1 MEEMPIEVAALPP
14 TNYPPSPQETDT
26 QMLGKVLRS
35 QDKIITKISKLGAA
49 QNVSQGSS
57 RHAASRAAN
66 SVISIAIVVRVMVCS
81 QHSNYVLAAESGDGL
96 LLPQSG
102 DGFMGWVD
110 SPDKY
115 LDYPLNTG

>member
-1 MEEMPIEVAALPP
+1 MEVAGTL
-14 TNYPPSPQETDT
+14 
-26 QMLGKVLRS
+26 
-35 QDKIITKISKLGAA
+35 
-49 QNVSQGSS
+49 
-57 RHAASRAAN
+57 
-66 SVISIAIVVRVMVCS
+66 ISIAIVVRVMVCS